1 MNRKLALMCAVAWA
15 LAARGE
21 VITVRE
27 TGTQTDE
34 RAGLTVVA
42 GKVALPREGRWM
54 ADPVKDYGGIGQV
67 FLRPGEVAQD
77 QLQGKRA
84 RQVELQ
90 RQTEEGRYLIYNHYW
105 MCERY
110 ANAHAGHGPDKWA
123 DIVTQKHERVQ
134 ADAFFLVPGLNLS
147 NAQKRVRGAAAPVL
161 IVELKPAVDDG
172 QYWVAFADGR
182 VQRMAIDKDLV
193 ARHNL
198 SIRPVK
204 AALVAEVKD
213 NCVEYEIFALR
224 HPGGAKEARLLV
236 TNVLSRRSQ
245 ELIWP
250 LEPAERGAGQMVTN
264 WGKMR
269 GTLWATINRHGGT
282 PILDNWLD
290 LTFGNNPE
298 FRGTFGNRGEA
309 RGAQRE
315 REGGDAMSVLSGR
328 AAVRE
333 TLQMQALRGGAG
345 DRKLPLA
352 QVSGVEVK
360 SHPFEE
366 LLGGKPGGVLPL
378 ADAVPAD
385 RFFVYC
391 AKPDALLPMLG
402 AGADF
407 AFRTGS
413 AVLENNLSYDLK
425 ARYLARLGLSEE
437 WLHRLMRLGA
447 VKVMGLVLPDLFVID
462 GTDITVLA
470 RVPKIKLLSA
480 LLKVAGVSQLEA
492 GGVQV
497 NNAGGEPVFWAL
509 QGDLLLVST
518 SRTELDL
525 TLALLKNN
533 GAGSLGRSAEY
544 RYMLT
549 QLPVQPET
557 RLHAYFSDAFLRR
570 LVGPQLKIAQER
582 RLQARVDLER
592 IAAAGL
598 LWRLDGQA
606 GQPDLPALA
615 AKHYVPEDFLK
626 GDYTLDKAGVASSRQ
641 FGAPGRMQPLS
652 AQNVGLISQA
662 EADAYR
668 QYLDNYAHFWRQY
681 FDPIA
686 MRLDDDAQGGLA
698 LTTFILPLVNN
709 SIYDNL
715 KQFIAAAA
723 PQVALH
729 VPRLEPAPVALFSL
743 NLKDEAWVQTTRS
756 LMEVLSATL
765 GWSTEIFDQLGP
777 SVHLAVQDGDP
788 IVTIGGGDL
797 GGLLGGMEFSG
808 RNSEMLFIPVI
819 ASILTRPCDLFIEV
833 KNPELVRAALARL
846 PGLPPHQEQRWEP
859 RAQYYRMAGRDAWVC
874 LFDIEGFIKLR
885 FGIEVMGRYL
895 VLRNLPWSPHVRLA
909 GDDAAALNGLRLEVF
924 PETGERQQAGLF
936 TAAAERERTANLNGM
951 ACLWPLLLTG
961 CKDPAEAQQKH
972 AALFGCA
979 PEHPGV
985 GRWQWRDGNLRSSVF
1000 GGFGDSC
1007 QPEYKPG
1014 DRPFGLLQGMEHL
1027 RLNLQFEDT
1036 GLRVIARWKLTDDK
1050 TRQ

>member
-1 MNRKLALMCAVAWA
+1 MNMQWVLLCGVAWV
-15 LAARGE
+15 LAVRGA
-21 VITVRE
+21 VTAVRE
-27 TGTQTDE
+27 TKSQTDE
-34 RAGLTVVA
+34 RMGLTVVA
-42 GKVALPREGRWM
+42 GKVALPREGRWG

-67 FLRPGEVAQD
+67 FLRPGAVAQD

-90 RQTEEGRYLIYNHYW
+90 RKIEEGRYLLYYHHRL
-105 MCERY
+105 CERY
-110 ANAHAGHGPDKWA
+110 ANAHGGHGPDRWT
-123 DIVTQKHERVQ
+123 DIVTQKHEHVQ
-134 ADAFFLVPGLNLS
+134 ADAFFLVPGINIS
-147 NAQKRVRGAAAPVL
+147 NAQKRVRGAAAPVW

-172 QYWVAFADGR
+172 KHWAAFADGR
-182 VQRMAIDKDLV
+182 VERVAIDKDLV

-198 SIRPVK
+198 SIQPVK
-204 AALVAEVKD
+204 AAVVAEVKE

-224 HPGGAKEARLLV
+224 HAGGVKEARLLL
-236 TNVLSRRSQ
+236 TNVLARRSL
-245 ELIWP
+245 ELDWP
-250 LEPAERGAGQMVTN
+250 LEPVAQGEGRLVEEWGQL
-264 WGKMR
+264 R
-269 GTLWATINRHGGT
+269 AALWESLNLHGGT
-282 PILDNWLD
+282 PILDHWLN
-290 LTFGNNPE
+290 LAG
-298 FRGTFGNRGEA
+298 GNRGEV
-309 RGAQRE
+309 RDPRRE

-345 DRKLPLA
+345 ERTLSIA
-352 QVSGVEVK
+352 QVPGVEVK
-360 SHPFEE
+360 SHPFADM
-366 LLGGKPGGVLPL
+366 LGGKPGGALPL

-391 AKPDALLPMLG
+391 AKPAALLPMLG

-407 AFRTGS
+407 AFRSGS
-413 AVLENNLSYDLK
+413 ALLENNVSYDLK
-425 ARYLARLGLSEE
+425 LRYLARLGLSEE

-447 VKVMGLVLPDLFVID
+447 VKEMGLVLPDLFVID

-480 LLKVAGVSQLEA
+480 LLQLAGVSKLEA
-492 GGVQV
+492 GGVTV
-497 NNAGGEPVFWAL
+497 NNASGEPVIWAL
-509 QGDLLLVST
+509 QDDLLLVST

-557 RLHAYFSDAFLRR
+557 RLHAYCSDAFIRR
-570 LVGPQLKIAQER
+570 LVGPQMKIAQER

-592 IAAAGL
+592 LAAAGL
-598 LWRLDGQA
+598 LWQLDRQP

-615 AKHYVPEDFLK
+615 SKHYVPAEFLK
-626 GDYTLDKAGVASSRQ
+626 HDYTLDPAGVASSRQ

-652 AQNVGLISQA
+652 AQNVELISPA
-662 EADAYR
+662 EAGAYR
-668 QYLDNYAHFWRQY
+668 QYLENYSRFWRQY

-715 KQFIAAAA
+715 KQFIASAA
-723 PQVALH
+723 PAAALH
-729 VPRLEPAPVALFSL
+729 VPHLEPAPVALFSV

-756 LMEVLSATL
+756 LMEVLSSTL
-765 GWSTEIFDQLGP
+765 GWSTEIYDQLGP

-788 IVTIGGGDL
+788 IISIGGGDL
-797 GGLLGGMEFSG
+797 GGLLGGMELGG

-846 PGLPPHQEQRWEP
+846 PGLPPHQEKRWSP
-859 RAQYYRMAGRDAWVC
+859 RAQYYRLAGRNAWVC
-874 LFDIEGFIKLR
+874 LFDMEGIIKLR

-936 TAAAERERTANLNGM
+936 TAAAERERAANLNGM

-961 CKDPAEAQQKH
+961 CKDPAAAQQKH

-1000 GGFGDSC
+1000 GGFGDAC
-1007 QPEYKPG
+1007 QPEYKAG
-1014 DRPFGLLQGMEHL
+1014 DRPFGLLQGMEQL

-1036 GLRVIARWKLTDDK
+1036 GLRVIARWKLADEK
-1050 TRQ
+1050 APR